1 MEVTEAIRD
10 QIDELRRDKAMRF
23 DSMILELQ
31 TEIRSKNSMIK
42 DTWRQFEAAVA
53 AYEKISSASTDIPES
68 LDDDQDIDQDEDSA
82 EAMTPREASHGVSPE
97 VDRLEHD
104 DYEDQFSMQDL
115 DDSSYL
121 YDAAPSKHNDD
132 GLYDNYLDKNLI
144 RRSRSH
150 TTDGD
155 GSPNATLPLASNTY
169 SAPVTA
175 TAAVTIPEKKPRPS
189 IGNERTSLSS
199 IASSK
204 ALAHSGPKRK
214 AHAKCKRLQQLLKT
228 LETALAETQFKL
240 VFTREDYQRSLQALD
255 DLEEELCTIST
266 RFEENQKNSLGHFF
280 NTLQDKQDQSI
291 IEVYKDL
298 KEYKGLQGV
307 KRKRLLDEES
317 VSLLA
322 VGPAS
327 KEPVGTKKPRT
338 DHVKPGGG
346 KRVIKTFLAFSTVT
360 ALAAATGIATGYLPS
375 SF

>member
-1 MEVTEAIRD
+1 MLSSLRFSFS
-10 QIDELRRDKAMRF
+10 ELRRDKAMRF

-53 AYEKISSASTDIPES
+53 AYEKISSASTDILES
-68 LDDDQDIDQDEDSA
+68 VDDDQDLDED
-82 EAMTPREASHGVSPE
+82 EDIVGAMTPREASHGISPE

-104 DYEDQFSMQDL
+104 DYEDQFSMQDM
-115 DDSSYL
+115 DENSYL
-121 YDAAPSKHNDD
+121 YDAAPPKQNDD
-132 GLYDNYLDKNLI
+132 GVYNNYVDKTLI
-144 RRSRSH
+144 SRSRSH
-150 TTDGD
+150 TTDGG

-169 SAPVTA
+169 SAPITA
-175 TAAVTIPEKKPRPS
+175 TSIVTIPEKKPRPS
-189 IGNERTSLSS
+189 IGNERASLSS

-204 ALAHSGPKRK
+204 ALADSGPKRK
-214 AHAKCKRLQQLLKT
+214 AHTKCKRLQQLLKN
-228 LETALAETQFKL
+228 LETSLAESQFKL

-255 DLEEELCTIST
+255 DLEEELCAIST
-266 RFEENQKNSLGHFF
+266 RFEENQKKSLGHFF

-298 KEYKGLQGV
+298 KEYKGYQGV
-307 KRKRLLDEES
+307 KRKHRLDEDE

-322 VGPAS
+322 VGPS
-327 KEPVGTKKPRT
+327 KEEDVVTKKPRT
-338 DHVKPGGG
+338 NNLKPSGGG
-346 KRVIKTFLAFSTVT
+346 RRIIKTFLAFSTVT